1 MSKKCY
7 RFYGGLLVSQ
17 EKWLNKMAE
26 NGYRLIRTGKLLY
39 EFEQCTP
46 KQYQYCVDFVGQKSK
61 ESADDYAQFLEGL
74 GYRVFFKNINLDWNV
89 GKVEWRPWAESG
101 GRLATNSTTY
111 NRELFIVEKENDG
124 TPFELHTTYEDK
136 VTYYKQM
143 RKPSAFL
150 FLLSV
155 ILGIVMQAWP
165 WGIFAV
171 VSAIGLISCQIELR
185 QLNRQSK
192 IKEW

>member
-26 NGYRLIRTGKLLY
+26 NGFKLIRTGKLLY

-46 KQYQYCVDFVGQKSK
+46 KQYQYCVDFIGQKSK
-61 ESADDYAQFLEGL
+61 ESADDYAQFLEDL

-89 GKVEWRPWAESG
+89 GKVEWRPWAEPG
-101 GRLATNSTTY
+101 GRLAANSTTY
-111 NRELFIVEKENDG
+111 NRELLIVEKENDG
-124 TPFELHTTYEDK
+124 KPFELHTTYEDK
-136 VTYYKQM
+136 VVYYKQM

-155 ILGIVMQAWP
+155 ILGIVMQTWAW
-165 WGIFAV
+165 GVFAV
-171 VSAIGLISCQIELR
+171 VSAIGLISCQIELH
-185 QLNRQSK
+185 QLAKQART
-192 IKEW
+192 KEW